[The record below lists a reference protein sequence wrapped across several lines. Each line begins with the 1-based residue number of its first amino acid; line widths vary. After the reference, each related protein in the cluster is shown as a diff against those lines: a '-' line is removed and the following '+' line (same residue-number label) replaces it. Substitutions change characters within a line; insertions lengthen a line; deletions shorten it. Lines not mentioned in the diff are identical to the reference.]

1 MSLTH
6 IFLAKI
12 NKISPLGV
20 NYWQDGQHFLAHL
33 PKRLY
38 FDTEI
43 ITDDTQ
49 NWSIMKIMMH
59 YCMLTGK
66 VRILTFTDPMIDQFA
81 TGYHLTLF
89 AAAVNLYYDKSI
101 CNNSMTALIFT
112 ETWDEKLALNL
123 YKHNSYNYYHYYC

>member
-6 IFLAKI
+6 IFLSKI
-12 NKISPLGV
+12 HKISPLGV

-49 NWSIMKIMMH
+49 NISTDIEIEFKKD
-59 YCMLTGK
+59 GK
-66 VRILTFTDPMIDQFA
+66 R
-81 TGYHLTLF
+81 
-89 AAAVNLYYDKSI
+89 S
-101 CNNSMTALIFT
+101 
-112 ETWDEKLALNL
+112 
-123 YKHNSYNYYHYYC
+123 